1 MSKYKECLKNHTA
14 GIGGHAV
21 DGCGEFMPS
30 GENGTVDVF
39 KCAACNCHRN
49 FHRKE
54 TVHHHHPCGYSPYI
68 IPRQIPLALPLTSGG
83 TGGAFEDVDGT
94 IFTGRHEFAA
104 AVNGVAADT
113 SGGGFR
119 EDQELLEMC
128 SPNNNI
134 NGTLLKKR
142 FRSKFSQEHKDK
154 MLTLAEKLGWKL
166 QRHDEGVVQQIV

>member
-1 MSKYKECLKNHTA
+1 MSKYKECLKNHAA

-30 GENGTVDVF
+30 GEDGTVDVF
-39 KCAACNCHRN
+39 KCAACNCHHS

-54 TVHHHHPCGYSPYI
+54 TVHHHHPCGYFPYI
-68 IPRQIPLALPLTSGG
+68 MPRERPLALPLTSGG
-83 TGGAFEDVDGT
+83 T
-94 IFTGRHEFAA
+94 
-104 AVNGVAADT
+104 
-113 SGGGFR
+113 GGGFR

-142 FRSKFSQEHKDK
+142 FRTKFSQEHKDK
-154 MLTLAEKLGWKL
+154 MLALAEKLGWKL
-166 QRHDEGVVQQIV
+166 QRHDEGVVQQLCNEIGIKRHVFKVWIHNNKHTLGKKLTLD

>member
-83 TGGAFEDVDGT
+83 TGG
-94 IFTGRHEFAA
+94 
-104 AVNGVAADT
+104 
-113 SGGGFR
+113 GFR